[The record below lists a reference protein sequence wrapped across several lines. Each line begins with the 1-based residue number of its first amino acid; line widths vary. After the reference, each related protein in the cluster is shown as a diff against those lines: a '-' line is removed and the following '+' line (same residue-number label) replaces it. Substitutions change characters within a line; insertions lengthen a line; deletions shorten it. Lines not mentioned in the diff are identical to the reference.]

1 MKELH
6 TLLLALEKEDVKLQE
21 TRKHLKDKIKSVE
34 RTGQDTE
41 KQETTLKRSI
51 EDILANTQRI
61 EGELGSRRVELAT
74 ASTELDKLTAS
85 LQGVAAQFQESLAKK
100 QAELTP
106 LQDQLR
112 DIIQEGDMARSE
124 LRLLQDKLDV
134 GQQER
139 RRLEERFAKA
149 KQDLQ
154 SATEQQ
160 RRLKEEHQRVLTES
174 NRIKSSLETHKQERM
189 AKTKEMQLLQSTLSE
204 ALASLSDESSSSTGN
219 TTLKALMK
227 ESKAARLSGVH
238 GRLGDLGAID
248 RHYDTAI
255 ATACSYL
262 DHIVVETTEAGQ
274 ACIDFL
280 RRTNSGRANFIVLE
294 KMRPAVRTPSTDL
307 PEGAQRLFD
316 LVRVKDDR
324 FINAMYF
331 ALTETLVAPDMGAAQ
346 KWAYAAG
353 GTKRWRVVTLDG
365 KLFETS
371 GTISGGGALRRGGMR
386 AQLSSAVEGSVS
398 EEQVRKLRERIT
410 SLQEELRQL
419 EILIGRT
426 EGALMQNQGQLN
438 GLEDEIALQEHSCQA
453 LNMEIDLIGAT
464 LPKTL
469 TKGQGA
475 APLSKEEE
483 ARRQRLEREIPVLDA
498 RADEQRTLMRPAE
511 EAVAAIQRQILD
523 AGGVKYKVQKS
534 RVDGLAEQIEEHE
547 RRLTELAKERTSLE
561 RRLASLRGGA
571 AKGAGLEQLTI
582 DLSRIDAQINEATLR
597 AVTLQKEIN
606 AHQSSLEMRTGEIV
620 SLRERLDE
628 LNKSVS
634 RFRKIEYEL
643 RMAIEDDEDRIKA
656 HSRTIEEGTRELA
669 TLKLNQLDDHTSQP
683 VLAIYEDERD
693 LAEMHKTLPALQQSI
708 TSLRNRLAQ
717 ETPNLK
723 VLEEYRQKWAALQE
737 QQIEFARVEILRA
750 SARET
755 YESLCSRRLDEFM
768 LGFRTISGHLKTMY
782 ELITMGG
789 MAELELVDSLNPFTE
804 GILFSV
810 MPPNKSWKPISNLS
824 GGEKTLSSLAL
835 VFALHLY
842 RPTPIYVMDEIDAAL
857 DFKNVS
863 IIAHY
868 IKERTRGAQFI
879 VVSLRNNMFELA
891 DRLVGIYKTHQ
902 RTKSIAIDPQRFAQC
917 LTAKE

>member
-1 MKELH
+1 MQESLS
-6 TLLLALEKEDVKLQE
+6 ALERGDVKLQE
-21 TRKHLKDKIKSVE
+21 TRKHLKDKIKGLE
-34 RTGQDTE
+34 RTSQDTE

-51 EDILANTQRI
+51 EDIRASAQRI
-61 EGELGSRRVELAT
+61 EGELGGRRVELAA

-85 LQGVAAQFQESLAKK
+85 LQGVAAQFQEALAKK

-124 LRLLQDKLDV
+124 LRLLQDRLNA
-134 GQQER
+134 GQEER
-139 RRLEERFAKA
+139 RRLEKHLAKA

-154 SATEQQ
+154 TAKEQQ
-160 RRLKEEHQRVLTES
+160 QQLGGERQQVLTES
-174 NRIKSSLETHKQERM
+174 DRIRSSLEAHRQERT
-189 AKTKEMQLLQSTLSE
+189 AKAKEMQLLQSTLSE
-204 ALASLSDESSSSTGN
+204 AVASLSDESSSSTGN

-227 ESKAARLSGVH
+227 ESKVGRLAGVH

-294 KMRPAVRTPSTDL
+294 KMRPAVRTPPADL
-307 PEGAQRLFD
+307 PEGAERLFD
-316 LVRVKDDR
+316 LVRLKDER
-324 FINAMYF
+324 FTNAMYF

-346 KWAYAAG
+346 RWAYAAAG
-353 GTKRWRVVTLDG
+353 GKRWRVVTLDG

-371 GTISGGGALRRGGMR
+371 GTISGGGAPRRGGMR
-386 AQLSSAVEGSVS
+386 AQLNSAVEGSVS
-398 EEQVRKLRERIT
+398 EEQVRKLREKIT
-410 SLQEELRQL
+410 DLQGELGQL
-419 EILIGRT
+419 DALISRT
-426 EGALMQNQGQLN
+426 EGALKHGQGQLQ
-438 GLEDEIALQEHSCQA
+438 GLEDEIARQEHSCKA
-453 LNMEIDLIGAT
+453 LRMEIDMIEAT
-464 LPKTL
+464 LPKTSA
-469 TKGQGA
+469 KDQGTA
-475 APLSKEEE
+475 LSKEEE
-483 ARRQRLEREIPVLDA
+483 VRRQRLEREILVLDA
-498 RADEQRTLMRPAE
+498 RADEQRALMRPAE
-511 EAVAAIQRQILD
+511 EAVAAIQQQILD
-523 AGGVKYKVQKS
+523 AGGIKYKVQKS

-561 RRLASLRGGA
+561 RRLTSLQSGA
-571 AKGAGLEQLTI
+571 AKGVGLEQLTI

-606 AHQSSLEMRTGEIV
+606 EHQSSLEMRTDEIA
-620 SLRERLDE
+620 SLRERLNE

-634 RFRKIEYEL
+634 RFRKLEYEL
-643 RMAIEDDEDRIKA
+643 RVAIEGDENQIEA
-656 HSRTIEEGTRELA
+656 HGKTIEEGTRALA
-669 TLKLNQLDDHTSQP
+669 TLKLHQLDDHASQP
-683 VLAIYEDERD
+683 ILAIYEDERD
-693 LAEMHKTLPALQQSI
+693 LKEMRKTLPALQQSI
-708 TSLRNRLAQ
+708 TTLRHRLAQ
-717 ETPNLK
+717 ATPNLK

-737 QQIEFARVEILRA
+737 QQVEFAQVDAVRT

-768 LGFRTISGHLKTMY
+768 VGFRTISGHLKTMY

-902 RTKSIAIDPQRFAQC
+902 RTKSVAIDPQRFVQC
-917 LTAKE
+917 LTAEN